1 MLRIHHHPLST
12 FSRRVRIALI
22 EKNIE
27 AELVEV
33 DMKAKAHRSPEFL
46 ALNPYGRLPVLEDDG
61 LVLLESTAILEYLEA
76 KYPEVPLL
84 PADPRGRGLCAM
96 HMKLCDL
103 QLGVETGPLIFPLRF
118 VPRERWDEPAMDKAR
133 ARIIK
138 HLEVLEGQLG
148 DREYMVDDRYTLVEV
163 CYTPLVEYL
172 TQAGITAP
180 PRVDRWIGRMLARPS
195 ALATKSAV

>member
-46 ALNPYGRLPVLEDDG
+46 ALNPYGRVPVLEDDG
-61 LVLLESTAILEYLEA
+61 LVLVESTAILEYLEA
-76 KYPEVPLL
+76 KHPEVPLL
-84 PADPRGRGLCAM
+84 PSDLRGRGLCAM

-118 VPRERWDEPAMDKAR
+118 LPRERWDEPAMDRAR

-138 HLEVLEGQLG
+138 HLEVLAGQLG

-172 TQAGITAP
+172 TQAGIAAP
-180 PRVDRWIGRMLARPS
+180 ANVDRWVGRMLARPS
-195 ALATKSAV
+195 ALATKPAV

>member
-46 ALNPYGRLPVLEDDG
+46 ALNPYGRVPVLEDDG
-61 LVLLESTAILEYLEA
+61 LVLVESTAILEYLEA
-76 KYPEVPLL
+76 KHPEVPLL
-84 PADPRGRGLCAM
+84 PSDPRGRGLCAM

-118 VPRERWDEPAMDKAR
+118 LPRERWDEPAMDRAR

-138 HLEVLEGQLG
+138 HLEVLAGQLG

-172 TQAGITAP
+172 TQAGIAAP
-180 PRVDRWIGRMLARPS
+180 ANVDRWVGRMLARPS
-195 ALATKSAV
+195 ALATKPAV